1 MDYIFY
7 HQVKPGVD
15 CPDGI
20 VAAWVVNRVC
30 PEAEIYGCVYQEPA
44 PIKPMAGDWVVVV
57 DFSFPVSVIDG
68 WQSSGV
74 AVNLVD
80 HHKTAME
87 MLGDLL
93 YQFDG
98 FKFDMNEC
106 GASLAWKTF
115 FPGQPMPAF
124 LEFVRSRDLWLDCD
138 LFQNPIPE
146 TLIAHEALSGFRY
159 ELKEWAEDR
168 GVDYRQ
174 VLFEGFDELAEMS
187 REQYLEWARDAAMH
201 KLTAKRRICQEIAAR
216 AEWKLFENP
225 VLDRNSSL
233 GDWCQ
238 PVYIPVVTLDPRG
251 HEDRYTSDVC
261 MVLYRQFPK
270 AHFVVCITSDGTW
283 SLRSDKDGNNTD
295 VGQIAK
301 ALGGG
306 GHRNA
311 AGFKPTEGTP

>member
-1 MDYIFY
+1 MKFIFY

-20 VAAWVVNRVC
+20 VAAWVAQKSYPDAQVV
-30 PEAEIYGCVYQEPA
+30 GCVYQEQPPVA
-44 PIKPMAGDWVVVV
+44 PVEGDHVVIV
-57 DFSFPVSVIDG
+57 DFSFPLHIIDE

-74 AVNLVD
+74 AVNLID

-93 YQFDG
+93 HQFGG

-106 GASLAWKTF
+106 GATLAWKAF
-115 FPGQPMPAF
+115 FPDHPMPAF

-138 LFQNPIPE
+138 LFQDPIPA
-146 TLIAHEALSGFRY
+146 TLISHEALSGFRY
-159 ELKEWAEDR
+159 SLKEWAKDH
-168 GVDYRQ
+168 GVDYRPI
-174 VLFEGFDELAEMS
+174 LFEGFNELAEMP
-187 REQYLEWARDAAMH
+187 REEYLEWARNLAMH
-201 KLTAKRRICQEIAAR
+201 KLSAKRRICQEIAAR
-216 AEWKLFENP
+216 CQQRLFENP
-225 VLDRNSSL
+225 VLDPRYSSP

-238 PVYIPVVTLDPRG
+238 PCYIPVVELAPDG
-251 HEDRYTSDVC
+251 SEDRYVSDVC
-261 MVLYRQFPK
+261 MILYRQFPE
-270 AHFVVCITSDGTW
+270 AHFVACITSDGTW

-295 VGQIAK
+295 VGAIAK

-311 AGFKPTEGTP
+311 AGFKGRD